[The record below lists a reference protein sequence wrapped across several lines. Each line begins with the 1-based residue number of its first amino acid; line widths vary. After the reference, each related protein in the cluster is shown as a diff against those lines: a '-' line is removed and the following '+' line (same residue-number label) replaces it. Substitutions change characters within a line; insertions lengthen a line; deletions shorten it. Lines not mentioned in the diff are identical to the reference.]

1 MSCFIFIKIF
11 VIIYIY
17 KIKKKKYIRIVQE
30 SEVCAMYYYWILDK
44 ETGEQDNFVDDIF
57 YDIGTEIKING
68 IIYTIVDIAPAENKL
83 VSCEDL
89 KEWY

>member
-1 MSCFIFIKIF
+1 
-11 VIIYIY
+11 
-17 KIKKKKYIRIVQE
+17 
-30 SEVCAMYYYWILDK
+30 MYYYWILNK
-44 ETGEQDNFVDDIF
+44 ETEEQDNFVDDIF

>member
-1 MSCFIFIKIF
+1 
-11 VIIYIY
+11 
-17 KIKKKKYIRIVQE
+17 
-30 SEVCAMYYYWILDK
+30 MYYYWILDK

-57 YDIGTEIKING
+57 YDIGTEIKINS